1 MANFLK
7 WVLALILWNFPIS
20 GELTDAFNT
29 LENIDKVDSARPL
42 DIFILWQNCI
52 VWFVLHPTSDFM
64 NGVHLIC
71 DHKQPK
77 DIIRLG
83 FFLLLLQSTSNL
95 WCYFV
100 FACLC
105 WCCSLYRDSQQVRGP
120 SAWSPSW
127 TWWTTGRTRRT
138 SWRTSC
144 SHSGGVSART
154 LSPAHRSPLVV
165 AGQLYTCA
173 HAHICQPLKEK
184 QGKRWK
190 DKGEGGC

>member
-1 MANFLK
+1 MSIGHFHIVAKLYSVVCVASNK
-7 WVLALILWNFPIS
+7 WLHEWLPSDLWPQTTKRHNQI
-20 GELTDAFNT
+20 G
-29 LENIDKVDSARPL
+29 I
-42 DIFILWQNCI
+42 
-52 VWFVLHPTSDFM
+52 
-64 NGVHLIC
+64 
-71 DHKQPK
+71 
-77 DIIRLG
+77 
-83 FFLLLLQSTSNL
+83 FLLSLQSTSNL

-127 TWWTTGRTRRT
+127 TWWTTGRTRRK

-144 SHSGGVSART
+144 SHWGGVSARA

-173 HAHICQPLKEK
+173 HAHICQPLKGK